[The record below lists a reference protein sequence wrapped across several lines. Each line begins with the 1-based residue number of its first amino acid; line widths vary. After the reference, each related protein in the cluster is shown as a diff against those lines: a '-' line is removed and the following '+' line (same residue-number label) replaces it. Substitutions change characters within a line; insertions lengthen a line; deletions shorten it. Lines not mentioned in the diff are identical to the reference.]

1 MVSASQLVLI
11 ENLMLFKF
19 STFSGMDEDFFATFI
34 YIWNLAFAIGSQ
46 TVLSLKFDHFLAE
59 EIQLL
64 TGKWYPKGHF
74 PLFTKFL
81 IFISS
86 IIIIFGSVIK
96 TLKRKIEARRD
107 KNRVI
112 KINIPAETSAGT
124 EAETGVAAGPILN
137 YNNQARNLPLV
148 SGTQA
153 KIIALLSFGIFF
165 FLASFRD
172 PKVIKS
178 INPHV
183 FGYCFSGF
191 FYSLIVPVAYFVQK
205 EAFRKYVSQL
215 LK

>member
-19 STFSGMDEDFFATFI
+19 SAFSGMDEDFFTTFI

-46 TVLSLKFDHFLAE
+46 TVLSLKLDHFMAE

-86 IIIIFGSVIK
+86 LIIIFGSVIK
-96 TLKRKIEARRD
+96 TLKKKIEDKRD
-107 KNRVI
+107 KDRVI
-112 KINIPAETSAGT
+112 EIHIPAGT
-124 EAETGVAAGPILN
+124 GPTLG
-137 YNNQARNLPLV
+137 YNNNARNLPLV

-153 KIIALLSFGIFF
+153 KMISFSSFISFLFF
-165 FLASFRD
+165 SFYRD
-172 PKVIKS
+172 PNVIKS

-183 FGYCFSGF
+183 FGYCFSGL
-191 FYSLIVPVAYFVQK
+191 FYSLIVPITYIVQK
-205 EAFRKYVSQL
+205 KDFRKYVLEL